1 MPTPINLTFDPG
13 APLDATKLNQL
24 VTYLN
29 QINAETLTLPS
40 QYSNLANTAIAQRM
54 TAGVGSIGSL
64 NIVDKEITKSVT
76 FKNPLTSTPAAI
88 ICTIETSYAD
98 ADLIGYLKPGY
109 SNTGFTF
116 AFNRV
121 AGTEKTSVA
130 TSLRTFTGVKL
141 HYFAIASV

>member
-13 APLDATKLNQL
+13 APIDSTKLNQL

-40 QYSNLANTAIAQRM
+40 QYSNLANTAISQRM
-54 TAGVGSIGSL
+54 ASGIVSIGSL
-64 NIVDKEITKSVT
+64 NITDKEITKAIT
-76 FKNPLTSTPAAI
+76 FKNPLTTTPAAI
-88 ICTIETSYAD
+88 ICTVETSYSD

-109 SNTGFTF
+109 TNTGFTF

-121 AGTEKTSVA
+121 AGTEKASVSTSA
-130 TSLRTFTGVKL
+130 RTFTGVKL
-141 HYFAIASV
+141 HYFAIASA